1 MGILKNKV
9 FIFYLFITIAFFGM
23 LIKLEY
29 ATDTYAVF
37 NFDKEAVFMQYA
49 MSGRFITGTVLKFFK
64 IINIS
69 EHAMYLISYILAI
82 FCAVLSQYVL
92 YKTIER
98 DVQSK
103 MLKIIIPTLIIINP
117 FSIELFL
124 FIEKGFM
131 WLGILACVLA
141 LRNLRKYFETKSDSI
156 LNIIDSKDAI
166 NQKETIDNKE
176 SSINKEIIEGKGALC
191 KTTLKMNKKNLLYS
205 LIFMFIANCLYQG
218 VVGLFLSI
226 ALVYI
231 LKYSKNIRKVASPHV
246 QVASSPR
253 ESKKINLVASEKSSD
268 FSCAIKEFTA
278 NNFIAG
284 SIYAIPAVI
293 NFLFVKIKFKESR
306 INGQI
311 VILDSLEKIWRN
323 TINMFKT
330 MYGILPKYTFI
341 LLILF
346 TFAVF
351 CSKIWKEEKKL
362 LPILKFIYIIV
373 GITFIAIAPQ
383 ILQPT
388 DLIWFGPRT
397 TYCFASMYGVLI
409 LYLAMNYELEGIS
422 KYAIIFFSIMLLT
435 FQSQKFIKIEKDRYL
450 LNKND
455 QKIAMQIAEQIKA
468 YEETTGNII
477 TELLWYEDEKPNYTY
492 SGIFVTSDM
501 NVKSYSSDWSTV
513 EILKYYLK
521 IDIKLVKREENLEKV
536 FKSKNWDEFDEEQ
549 IVFESNKLHL
559 CNY

>member
-1 MGILKNKV
+1 MKNRV
-9 FIFYLFITIAFFGM
+9 FILYFFITIVFFGM

-37 NFDKEAVFMQYA
+37 NFDKEAVYMQYA
-49 MSGRFITGTVLKFFK
+49 MSGRFITGTFLKFFK
-64 IINIS
+64 MINIPEKS
-69 EHAMYLISYILAI
+69 MYAISCMLAI
-82 FCAVLSQYVL
+82 FCATLSQFIL
-92 YKTIER
+92 HKLLEEDIK
-98 DVQSK
+98 SK
-103 MLKIIIPTLIIINP
+103 ILKIIIPTLIIINP

-131 WLGILACVLA
+131 WLGILACVFA
-141 LRNLRKYFETKSDSI
+141 LMNFKKYFDNSKSNSLEYDKKTKEM
-156 LNIIDSKDAI
+156 LLKNLGSKRY
-166 NQKETIDNKE
+166 
-176 SSINKEIIEGKGALC
+176 
-191 KTTLKMNKKNLLYS
+191 LLYS

-218 VVGLFLSI
+218 VVGLFLSV

-231 LKYSKNIRKVASPHV
+231 LKYSKNIRKVASPYV
-246 QVASSPR
+246 QVASQPH
-253 ESKKINLVASEKSSD
+253 ESKKLNLVAPEKSDDFSYTIRKVASPHVQVASEKSSD
-268 FSCAIKEFTA
+268 FSYAIKEFIV
-278 NNFIAG
+278 NNIIAG
-284 SIYAIPAVI
+284 SIYAIPALI

-306 INGQI
+306 VNGQI
-311 VILDSLEKIWRN
+311 VILDSLEKIWQN
-323 TINMFKT
+323 TINIFKT

-346 TFAVF
+346 TFAFF

-362 LPILKFIYIIV
+362 LLILKFVYILV

-388 DLIWFGPRT
+388 NLIWFGPRS
-397 TYCFASMYGVLI
+397 TYSFASMYGVLT

-422 KYAIIFFSIMLLT
+422 KYAIIIFSVILLT
-435 FQSQKFIKIEKDRYL
+435 FQAQKFIKIEKDRYL

-455 QKIAMQIAEQIKA
+455 LSIIMQVKKQIDE
-468 YEETTGNII
+468 YEKQTGNII
-477 TELLWYEDEKPNYTY
+477 TELSWYEDEKPNFTY
-492 SGIFVTSDM
+492 NGIFVTSDM

-521 IDIKLVKREENLEKV
+521 RDIKLVKRDENLEKL
-536 FKSKNWDEFDEEQ
+536 FKSKNWNEFDEEQ
-549 IVFESNKLHL
+549 ILFENNKLHL

>member
-1 MGILKNKV
+1 
-9 FIFYLFITIAFFGM
+9 M

-37 NFDKEAVFMQYA
+37 NFDKEAVYMQYA
-49 MSGRFITGTVLKFFK
+49 MSGRFITGAFLKFFK

-69 EHAMYLISYILAI
+69 EKLMYLFSFILAI
-82 FCAVLSQYVL
+82 ICTIFSQYIL
-92 YKTIER
+92 HKIIEKN
-98 DVQSK
+98 VQSK
-103 MLKIIIPTLIIINP
+103 VLKIIIPTLIIINP

-141 LRNLRKYFETKSDSI
+141 LMNLQKYFENCKSNRLVNVNKTEKIKRMSHK
-156 LNIIDSKDAI
+156 NIGSKRY
-166 NQKETIDNKE
+166 
-176 SSINKEIIEGKGALC
+176 LF
-191 KTTLKMNKKNLLYS
+191 YS
-205 LIFMFIANCLYQG
+205 LILMFIANCLYQG
-218 VVGLFLSI
+218 VVGIFLSV
-226 ALVYI
+226 ALVFI
-231 LKYSKNIRKVASPHV
+231 LKYSKNIRKVASLHV
-246 QVASSPR
+246 QVASPPH
-253 ESKKINLVASEKSSD
+253 ESKKLNLVASEKSSD
-268 FSCAIKEFTA
+268 FSYAIKEFIA

-284 SIYAIPAVI
+284 SIYAIPALI

-388 DLIWFGPRT
+388 NLIWFGPRS
-397 TYCFASMYGVLI
+397 TYSFASMYGILT
-409 LYLAMNYELEGIS
+409 LYLAMNYELKGIS
-422 KYAIIFFSIMLLT
+422 KFAIIILSIMLLT
-435 FQSQKFIKIEKDRYL
+435 FQAQKFINIEKDRYL

-455 QKIAMQIAEQIKA
+455 QKNTMQIAEQIKS

-477 TELLWYEDEKPNYTY
+477 TELSWYEDEKPNYTY
-492 SGIFVTSDM
+492 NGIFATSDM

-513 EILKYYLK
+513 EILKYFLK
-521 IDIKLVKREENLEKV
+521 RDIKLVKKDTNLTKE
-536 FKSKNWDEFDEEQ
+536 FKNKNWDEFDEEQ
-549 IVFESNKLHL
+549 IVFEDNKMNF

>member
-1 MGILKNKV
+1 MSILKNKV
-9 FIFYLFITIAFFGM
+9 FILYLFITITFFGM

-37 NFDKEAVFMQYA
+37 NFDKEAVYMQYA
-49 MSGRFITGTVLKFFK
+49 MSGRFIIGAFLKFFK

-69 EHAMYLISYILAI
+69 EKLTYEISYLLAI
-82 FCAVLSQYVL
+82 LCAALSQFILYVIIRNL
-92 YKTIER
+92 
-98 DVQSK
+98 DVQVTEQPYESK
-103 MLKIIIPTLIIINP
+103 GNNFVDSEKDTKSKLIIINP

-141 LRNLRKYFETKSDSI
+141 LMNLQKYFENSKSKN
-156 LNIIDSKDAI
+156 LVN
-166 NQKETIDNKE
+166 DNKTE
-176 SSINKEIIEGKGALC
+176 KIKRMLPKNIGAKRYLF
-191 KTTLKMNKKNLLYS
+191 YS
-205 LIFMFIANCLYQG
+205 LILMFIANCLYQG
-218 VVGLFLSI
+218 VVGIFLSV
-226 ALVYI
+226 ALVFI

-246 QVASSPR
+246 QVASQPH
-253 ESKKINLVASEKSSD
+253 ESKKLNLVASEKSSD
-268 FSCAIKEFTA
+268 FSYEIKEFIV

-284 SIYAIPAVI
+284 SIYAIPALI

-306 INGQI
+306 INGRI
-311 VILDSLEKIWRN
+311 VILDSVEKIWQN
-323 TINMFKT
+323 TCNMFKT

-388 DLIWFGPRT
+388 NLIWFAPRS
-397 TYCFASMYGVLI
+397 TYSFASMYGILT
-409 LYLAMNYELEGIS
+409 LYLAMNYELKGIS
-422 KYAIIFFSIMLLT
+422 KYAIVILSVMLLT
-435 FQSQKFIKIEKDRYL
+435 FQAQKFINIEKDRYL
-450 LNKND
+450 LNNND
-455 QKIAMQIAEQIKA
+455 KKITMQIAKHIKA
-468 YEETTGNII
+468 YEETTGNTV
-477 TELLWYEDEKPNYTY
+477 TELSWYEDEKPNYTY
-492 SGIFVTSDM
+492 NGIFATSDM

-513 EILKYYLK
+513 EILKYFLK
-521 IDIKLVKREENLEKV
+521 RDIKLVKKDMNLTKE
-536 FKSKNWDEFDEEQ
+536 FKSKNWDEFDEMQ
-549 IVFESNKLHL
+549 ILFEKNKLNI

>member
-1 MGILKNKV
+1 MRILKNKV
-9 FIFYLFITIAFFGM
+9 FILYLFITIAFFGM

-37 NFDKEAVFMQYA
+37 NFDKEAVYIQYA
-49 MSGRFITGTVLKFFK
+49 MSGRFITGVVLKFFK
-64 IINIS
+64 MISIS
-69 EHAMYLISYILAI
+69 EKAIYTISYILAI
-82 FCAVLSQYVL
+82 FCAVSSQFIL
-92 YKTIER
+92 YKIIR
-98 DVQSK
+98 KVDVQVTKQPYKSK
-103 MLKIIIPTLIIINP
+103 GYNFVASKKDIKSKVINIIIPTLIIVNP

-131 WLGILACVLA
+131 WLGVLVCVLA
-141 LRNLRKYFETKSDSI
+141 LMNLQKYFENSKSLVNGEKTKKI
-156 LNIIDSKDAI
+156 KKMLPKNIGSKRF
-166 NQKETIDNKE
+166 
-176 SSINKEIIEGKGALC
+176 
-191 KTTLKMNKKNLLYS
+191 LLYS
-205 LIFMFIANCLYQG
+205 LILMFIANCLYQG
-218 VVGLFLSI
+218 VVGIFLSV
-226 ALVYI
+226 ALVFI

-246 QVASSPR
+246 QVASQPH
-253 ESKKINLVASEKSSD
+253 ESKKLNFVASEKTSD
-268 FSCAIKEFTA
+268 FSYAIKEFIA
-278 NNFIAG
+278 NNVIAG
-284 SIYAIPAVI
+284 FIYAIPALI

-311 VILDSLEKIWRN
+311 AIFDSLEKIWLN
-323 TINMFKT
+323 TSNIFKT
-330 MYGILPKYTFI
+330 MYGIFPKYTFI

-351 CSKIWKEEKKL
+351 CSKIWNEEKKFCL
-362 LPILKFIYIIV
+362 ILKFVYILI

-388 DLIWFGPRT
+388 NSIWFGPRS
-397 TYCFASMYGVLI
+397 TYSFASMYGVLT

-422 KYAIIFFSIMLLT
+422 KYAIIFFSVMLLT
-435 FQSQKFIKIEKDRYL
+435 FQAQKFIKIEKDRYL

-455 QKIAMQIAEQIKA
+455 QKITMQIAEQIKA
-468 YEETTGNII
+468 YEETTGNTI
-477 TELLWYEDEKPNYTY
+477 TELSWYEDEKPNYTY
-492 SGIFVTSDM
+492 NGIFATSDM

-521 IDIKLVKREENLEKV
+521 SEIKLVKRDENLEKE

-549 IVFESNKLHL
+549 IVFENNKLHL

>member
-1 MGILKNKV
+1 MKNKV
-9 FIFYLFITIAFFGM
+9 FILYLFITIVFFGM

-37 NFDKEAVFMQYA
+37 NFDKEAVYMQYA
-49 MSGRFITGTVLKFFK
+49 MSGRFITGAVLKFFK
-64 IINIS
+64 MINFSKNAFYIV
-69 EHAMYLISYILAI
+69 SYILAI
-82 FCAVLSQYVL
+82 FCAALSQFL
-92 YKTIER
+92 LHETIRKEIK
-98 DVQSK
+98 SK
-103 MLKIIIPTLIIINP
+103 VLKILIPTLIIINP

-131 WLGILACVLA
+131 WLGILACMLA
-141 LRNLRKYFETKSDSI
+141 LMNLQKYFENSKSNSLEYDKKIKEMSQ
-156 LNIIDSKDAI
+156 NNKSSKRY
-166 NQKETIDNKE
+166 
-176 SSINKEIIEGKGALC
+176 LF
-191 KTTLKMNKKNLLYS
+191 LS

-218 VVGLFLSI
+218 VVGIFLSV
-226 ALVYI
+226 ALVFI

-246 QVASSPR
+246 QVASQPH
-253 ESKKINLVASEKSSD
+253 ESKKLNLVAPEKSDDFSYTIRKVASPYVQVASEKSSD
-268 FSCAIKEFTA
+268 FSYAIKEFIA
-278 NNFIAG
+278 NNFIAVL
-284 SIYAIPAVI
+284 IYAIPALI
-293 NFLFVKIKFKESR
+293 NFLFVKIKYKESR
-306 INGQI
+306 VNGQI
-311 VILDSLEKIWRN
+311 VFLDSLEKIWQN
-323 TINMFKT
+323 TSNMIKT

-351 CSKIWKEEKKL
+351 CSKIWKEDKKL
-362 LPILKFIYIIV
+362 LQILKFIYIIV

-388 DLIWFGPRT
+388 NLIWFGPRS
-397 TYCFASMYGVLI
+397 TYSFASMYGILT

-422 KYAIIFFSIMLLT
+422 KYAIIVLSLMLLT
-435 FQSQKFIKIEKDRYL
+435 FQAQKFIKIEKDRYL

-455 QKIAMQIAEQIKA
+455 LSITMQVKKQIDE
-468 YEETTGNII
+468 YEKQTGNII
-477 TELLWYEDEKPNYTY
+477 TELSWYEDEKPNYTY
-492 SGIFVTSDM
+492 NGIFVTSDM

-521 IDIKLVKREENLEKV
+521 RDIKLVKKDENLEKV

-549 IVFESNKLHL
+549 IVFENNKLYL

>member
-1 MGILKNKV
+1 MIRLKNKV
-9 FIFYLFITIAFFGM
+9 FILYLFITIAFFGM

-37 NFDKEAVFMQYA
+37 NFDKEAVYMQYA
-49 MSGRFITGTVLKFFK
+49 MSGRFITGAVLKFFK
-64 IINIS
+64 IINTS
-69 EHAMYLISYILAI
+69 EKLIYEVSYILAI
-82 FCAVLSQYVL
+82 FCTALSQFFL
-92 YKTIER
+92 YKIIRKEN
-98 DVQSK
+98 VQVTKQPYESK
-103 MLKIIIPTLIIINP
+103 GYNFVASEKDIKSKVLTIIIPTLIIINP

-131 WLGILACVLA
+131 WLGILFCVLA
-141 LRNLRKYFETKSDSI
+141 LMNLQKYFESNRISGISNSI
-156 LNIIDSKDAI
+156 TNNATINQKDAI
-166 NQKETIDNKE
+166 VNKDLKNKINERSFNNTI
-176 SSINKEIIEGKGALC
+176 
-191 KTTLKMNKKNLLYS
+191 LKYNKKYLLYG
-205 LIFMFIANCLYQG
+205 LILMFIANCLYQG
-218 VVGLFLSI
+218 VVGIFLSI

-231 LKYSKNIRKVASPHV
+231 LKFSKNI
-246 QVASSPR
+246 
-253 ESKKINLVASEKSSD
+253 
-268 FSCAIKEFTA
+268 KEFIA

-284 SIYAIPAVI
+284 FIYAIPALI

-311 VILDSLEKIWRN
+311 VILDSLEKIWQN
-323 TINMFKT
+323 TSNMFKT

-362 LPILKFIYIIV
+362 LLILKFVYILV

-388 DLIWFGPRT
+388 NLIWFGPRS
-397 TYCFASMYGVLI
+397 TYSFASMYGVLT

-422 KYAIIFFSIMLLT
+422 KYAIIIFSVILLT
-435 FQSQKFIKIEKDRYL
+435 FQVQKFIKIEKDRYW

-455 QKIAMQIAEQIKA
+455 SSITMQVKEQIDE
-468 YEETTGNII
+468 YEKQTGNVI
-477 TELLWYEDEKPNYTY
+477 TDLSWYEDEKPQYTY
-492 SGIFVTSDM
+492 KGIFVTSDM

-521 IDIKLVKREENLEKV
+521 REIKLVKKDENLEKE
-536 FKSKNWDEFDEEQ
+536 FKSKNWDEFDEKQ
-549 IVFESNKLHL
+549 IVFENNKLHL